1 MEQVE
6 FIYTPSH
13 TVRFITAD
21 NSGYTYKDNGE
32 EVEAGMVVYEG
43 QKISFKEFVEW
54 SMKTGHYLLDAA
66 DDRVI
71 KIYGERD
78 EYYVEDDE
86 YCVVCA
92 DGFLDEHYLPWE
104 EFKEYNN
111 VICIGDK
118 FILIND
124 DGEHIELIAL
134 SPQFINL

>member
-13 TVRFITAD
+13 DVRFITAD

-43 QKISFKEFVEW
+43 QKISFDEFVEW
-54 SMKTGHYLLDAA
+54 AMQPNHYLLDAP
-66 DDRVI
+66 DDRVV
-71 KIYGERD
+71 KIYGNKD
-78 EYYVEDDE
+78 EH
-86 YCVVCA
+86 CIVCA
-92 DGFLDEHYLPWE
+92 DGFFDEHYMPWE
-104 EFKEYNN
+104 EFEEYNN
-111 VICIGDK
+111 VICVGDK

-124 DGEHIELIAL
+124 NGVGEHIELIAL

>member
-1 MEQVE
+1 MKEQIE
-6 FIYTPSH
+6 FVYTPAH
-13 TVRFITAD
+13 NIRFVTAD
-21 NSGYTYKDNGE
+21 NTGYIYKDNGE
-32 EVEAGMVVYEG
+32 EVEIGMLVYEG
-43 QKISFKEFVEW
+43 KKVSFKEFVEW
-54 SMKTGHYLLDAA
+54 SMKPGHYLLDAA

-71 KIYGERD
+71 KIYGEHD
-78 EYYVEDDE
+78 EYCVEDDE

-118 FILIND
+118 FILINND
-124 DGEHIELIAL
+124 KHIELVAL